1 MYVSIKIFYK
11 IFLWY
16 IFMKNKHSYLLDLF
30 RNKYNYIVRVNFIR
44 FNTFISFNKWKKQIY
59 LIVIINFDLDCRNLL
74 AIVNTIIVNSSLF
87 TKATI

>member
-16 IFMKNKHSYLLDLF
+16 IFMKNKHSYLLEI
-30 RNKYNYIVRVNFIR
+30 NIIISYRVNFIR

>member
-16 IFMKNKHSYLLDLF
+16 IFMKNKHSYLLEINIIISLELI
-30 RNKYNYIVRVNFIR
+30 YYIR

-74 AIVNTIIVNSSLF
+74 AFVNTIIVNSSLF

>member
-16 IFMKNKHSYLLDLF
+16 IFMKNKHSYLLEINIIISLELI
-30 RNKYNYIVRVNFIR
+30 YYIR